1 MVKFKFR
8 INRSIYQGVRI
19 RISYSKYDAVVALTE
34 KDSRVYFGQA
44 EIDALHFR
52 AFRLR
57 GTEMSKTMTHDCR
70 VYVKEGVF
78 EMV

>member
-8 INRSIYQGVRI
+8 INRSIYQGFRI
-19 RISYSKYDAVVALTE
+19 RISYSRHDAVVALTE
-34 KDSRVYFGQA
+34 GDSRVYFGQT
-44 EIDALHFR
+44 ETDALHIR

-57 GTEMSKTMTHDCR
+57 RTSTPKTMDHDCR

-78 EMV
+78 EE

>member
-8 INRSIYQGVRI
+8 INRSIER
-19 RISYSKYDAVVALTE
+19 
-34 KDSRVYFGQA
+34 DSRVYFGQA

-57 GTEMSKTMTHDCR
+57 RSGMSKTMADDAVRMVGFNSTAIRSPGYEDFV
-70 VYVKEGVF
+70 VYLIARGSCV
-78 EMV
+78 